1 VIAVY
6 GIVLACMFVFL
17 GAMCGADRQQT
28 LDLSV
33 LGAGAVGVVILA
45 VALVSAT
52 AYAYDSRASTGDTLL
67 ANMRRDAPV
76 KWLKR
81 CAVFVLTMA
90 LLSGISSWYL
100 CRIVVPYMPGKGIP
114 QLATIEDVKFNGAG
128 SAICTKYAVVLF
140 DANPVRERICLETG
154 RFFRRR
160 ITRENLGR
168 GDRVSIQISHA
179 LFGSAVRTITKVG
192 QEASVTTGN
201 RSENREQL

>member
-1 VIAVY
+1 MIVVY
-6 GIVLACMFVFL
+6 GIVIACMFVFL

-28 LDLSV
+28 LHLTV
-33 LGAGAVGVVILA
+33 LGVGAVGIVVMA

-52 AYAYDSRASTGDTLL
+52 AYTYDSRASTGDTLL

-81 CAVFVLTMA
+81 CALFVSAMA

-114 QLATIEDVKFNGAG
+114 QFATIERVNFNGAG

-154 RFFRRR
+154 RFFPRRL
-160 ITRENLGR
+160 TLENLGL
-168 GDRVSIQISHA
+168 GDRVSIQISHSV
-179 LFGSAVRTITKVG
+179 FGSAVKTIAKVG

-201 RSENREQL
+201 P